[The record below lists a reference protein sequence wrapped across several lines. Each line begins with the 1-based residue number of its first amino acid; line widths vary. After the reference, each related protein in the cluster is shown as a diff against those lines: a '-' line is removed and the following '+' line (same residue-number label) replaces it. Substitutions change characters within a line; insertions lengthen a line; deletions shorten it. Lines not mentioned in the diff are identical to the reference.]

1 MKKRSL
7 LITFLS
13 LILTFSVSIGLT
25 TTKAYAEETPVE
37 YSMGDANLD
46 GNVNTRDVVLIKQ
59 SIVGLTELTDKQKV
73 FADVYA
79 DGQINTRDVVLIQ
92 QSIVGMDVDLGTH
105 EHEYE
110 NGVCICGYV
119 EPHTHNYS
127 ELKFDVDSHWYECS
141 CGAYETK
148 ENHIPGAEATET
160 TDQKC
165 TECNYVITS
174 ALGHVH
180 TLHLTK
186 VDAKSQS
193 CTEEG
198 NVEYYTCSCG
208 KWFTD
213 NTATTEITDKSS
225 VVIEKDAHKYET
237 LKKTATE
244 HWWECSCGAYET
256 KENHKGGTATCQ
268 VKATC
273 SVCDT
278 VYGDFA
284 EHEPKTAWVIT
295 DTHHYHECS
304 YGCNE
309 KLNYSEHSFTNYV
322 SNKDATYESDGTK
335 TATCD
340 GGCGK
345 THTVTDVGS
354 MLIKDEI
361 RFTTLN
367 VDGKNVYGTVSN
379 SVEKFY
385 FKDEIVTSGNAN
397 FIVSYDEDGIQ
408 SSVTKSMPL
417 VEGNNTF
424 YVLETINGVYNQT
437 YIITIHRNYMFTVN
451 FMVDDEAI
459 KTEQIEE
466 NQQVFAPEEQKK
478 YGYTFDGWQANSSF
492 VSFPY
497 TVTKNT
503 TFTAVYTPIRY
514 NVTYQ
519 IDTYDLDGVITSKT
533 ETLTYTI
540 EDMVNGI
547 YTLKNTVIDDY
558 VFYGWTTEKQ
568 FEPENPI
575 TSVNELNDYIFY
587 GYYEYGTKGVVYE
600 KTGEIYAVAG
610 YEGTDSDFIIAVLHN
625 GLPVTTINQSA
636 LKDNLTVES
645 ITISKY
651 VSSIGLFAF
660 NGCKNVTQVYYAAD
674 NCQNLAEDTR
684 AFYYLGQNKT
694 GVTVTIADNVQ
705 RIPEHLFFAWILNTS
720 NIYHPK
726 LKTVQFEDN
735 SICQEIGKRAF
746 GWCFEIVNIEIPE
759 SIKTIGKEAFSK
771 LYYVENIY
779 FNAIECGDVAVTD
792 KVFEDLSKH
801 NNGAIITVGKNV
813 TTIPAGMFN
822 GTGGTTT
829 NIKEISFAT
838 NGALT
843 SIGSGAFAGA
853 KKLTKV
859 EIPETIQNVELSAFM
874 YCSSLTEFTV
884 PKSVKVLYLSS
895 CTGLQEITFNSVL
908 EELYV
913 DSCSSLTNVTLP
925 NTLKKVDFSYCTLI
939 ETLELPDGVTSA
951 MFTGCSKLGTMTLPT
966 GFTEVADNMFKD
978 CSFLKGVEF
987 EGEVTRIGDY
997 AFSNCTMLGGSLPS
1011 SVKHIGA
1018 HAYEYTAKTMF
1029 SASYNLESIGEYAFR
1044 DCSKLWYVSI
1054 NGDVKTIEKYAF
1066 YNCIRL
1072 EDLVIEFGVENI
1084 GEYVFANCRNLP
1096 DTIELPISIRE
1107 IGHYAFYPNSL
1118 ILENA
1123 IVPSGV
1129 ASSAS
1134 LNAPIVANNNI
1145 KSNNYS
1151 YVIYN
1156 GEAYL
1161 TKYYGSENS
1170 VTIPTEID
1178 GYPVVAL
1185 VGTFYNNSNLTEVY
1199 ISESITWIDY
1209 DAFYNCDNIT
1219 AFYLYADSKP
1229 DDWHDSWNHNKT
1241 TYWDYQGVK
1250 VFGDYQVVAYGNKAI
1265 INKYLGDDKEVIVP
1279 LNIGGYNIVDLKGE
1293 VFFENTEIE
1302 TVIIPDGITSISERM
1317 FYGCTSLKKVV
1328 IPNSVTMIGEY
1339 AFYGCESLEVISL
1352 PFTGRSLNAGSDV
1365 IGVAYEQLFGYI
1377 FGGGTTNGY
1386 DLPPEGA
1393 TVQYGAR
1400 GSVNYDYYF
1409 YIPKTLKK
1417 VVVTGSFIGERAF
1430 TNCKMLQEIV
1440 IKESV
1445 IYVGDFAFSNCDSA
1459 IIYCE
1464 SKCALESW
1472 DEYWDD
1478 FSGPIVFDCKNNDVS
1493 NDGYIY
1499 TYFDGLMYKIKY
1511 EEAIV
1516 ATQPKT
1522 ITTANIKDKISYK
1535 ENSYIVI
1542 SISDRAFYD
1551 CDNLTSVLIGNNVSI
1566 IGEYAFYDCDSLTSI
1581 EIPNS
1586 VTSIGDRA
1594 FYECALTN
1602 LLIGSGVTSIG
1613 EKAFFACNLVEIK
1626 YNAINCK
1633 AISTSGCVFDYAGGW
1648 DKGVKVIIGKGV
1660 KSIPA
1665 NLFCPNSANS
1675 SPKIT
1680 EVIFEES
1687 SICESIGSAA
1697 FENCSSLTNVTIGDS
1712 VTSIGSSA
1720 FLNCSSLTGVVIGN
1734 SVTSIGFYAFS
1745 GCSSLKTVY
1754 YVGTAEDWDNI
1765 SINSSGNSLLNN
1777 VTRYYYVENESVL
1790 PADGGNYWH
1799 YVDGVPTVWT
1809 KD

>member
-7 LITFLS
+7 LITLLS
-13 LILTFSVSIGLT
+13 LILTLSVSIGLT
-25 TTKAYAEETPVE
+25 TSIAYAEETPVE

-46 GNVNTRDVVLIKQ
+46 GKVNTRDAVYIKQ
-59 SIVGLTELTDKQKV
+59 SVVGLVELTERQKI
-73 FADVYA
+73 FSDVNG
-79 DGQINTRDVVLIQ
+79 DGNINTRDAVLIQ
-92 QSIVGMDVDLGTH
+92 QSIVGMEVDLGVH
-105 EHEYE
+105 EHTFE

-141 CGAYETK
+141 CGAYEIK
-148 ENHIPGAEATET
+148 ENHNPGAEATES

-165 TECNYVITS
+165 TECNYVITP

-186 VDAKSQS
+186 VDAKPQS
-193 CTEEG
+193 CTATG
-198 NVEYYTCSCG
+198 NIEYYTCSCG
-208 KWFTD
+208 KWFTN
-213 NTATTEITDKSS
+213 NTATTEIIDKSR
-225 VVIEKDAHKYET
+225 VVIEKDAHKYES

-244 HWWECSCGAYET
+244 HWWECSCGDKDGLEEHHGGIATCTQKAVCTDCGTEYGSKKSHSYTELKQSATQHWYKCVCGAYET

-268 VKATC
+268 VKASC
-273 SVCDT
+273 SICDT

-295 DTHHYHECS
+295 DTHHYHECV
-304 YGCNE
+304 YNCGE
-309 KLNYSEHSFTNYV
+309 KLSYKEHSFTNYV
-322 SNKDATYESDGTK
+322 SNNDATYENDGTK
-335 TATCD
+335 TAQCD
-340 GGCGK
+340 GGCGE
-345 THTVTDVGS
+345 THTVIDAGS

-385 FKDEIVTSGNAN
+385 FDNEIIISGKAN
-397 FIVSYDEDGIQ
+397 FIVSLDEDGVQ
-408 SSVTKSMPL
+408 SSITKSMPL
-417 VEGNNTF
+417 SEGDNTF

-437 YIITIHRNYMFTVN
+437 YKITIHRNYMFTVN

-459 KTEQIEE
+459 KTEEIEE
-466 NQQVFAPEEQKK
+466 NQQVFAPEEQEK

-497 TVTKNT
+497 TVIKNT
-503 TFTAVYTPIRY
+503 TFTAVYTPILY
-514 NVTYQ
+514 NVTYH
-519 IDTYDLDGVITSKT
+519 IDTYDSDGVITSKT

-636 LKDNLTVES
+636 LKDNLIVES

-746 GWCFEIVNIEIPE
+746 GWCFEITSIEIPE

-859 EIPETIQNVELSAFM
+859 DIPETIQNVALNAFM

-884 PKSVKVLYLSS
+884 PKSVKVLYLSG

-939 ETLELPDGVTSA
+939 ETLELPDGVKSA

-1018 HAYEYTAKTMF
+1018 HAYEYTEITMF

-1072 EDLVIEFGVENI
+1072 EDLVIEFGVKNI
-1084 GEYVFANCRNLP
+1084 GEYAFANCRNLP

-1170 VTIPTEID
+1170 ATIPTEID

-1241 TYWDYQGVK
+1241 QYWGYQGV
-1250 VFGDYQVVAYGNKAI
+1250 VSENGFDAI
-1265 INKYLGDDKEVIVP
+1265 ITGSSAYI
-1279 LNIGGYNIVDLKGE
+1279 IGYSGTETNIV
-1293 VFFENTEIE
+1293 V
-1302 TVIIPDGITSISERM
+1302 PDTINS
-1317 FYGCTSLKKVV
+1317 KKVV
-1328 IPNSVTMIGEY
+1328 DLEGGLFKNNSQI
-1339 AFYGCESLEVISL
+1339 
-1352 PFTGRSLNAGSDV
+1352 
-1365 IGVAYEQLFGYI
+1365 
-1377 FGGGTTNGY
+1377 
-1386 DLPPEGA
+1386 
-1393 TVQYGAR
+1393 
-1400 GSVNYDYYF
+1400 
-1409 YIPKTLKK
+1409 
-1417 VVVTGSFIGERAF
+1417 
-1430 TNCKMLQEIV
+1430 
-1440 IKESV
+1440 ESV
-1445 IYVGDFAFSNCDSA
+1445 ILPEGIKELKYELFYNCNKLRRVEVPGEITIIEDYTFYNCSSLTSITIGNSVKSVGDFAFYNCHDLISVV
-1459 IIYCE
+1459 IG
-1464 SKCALESW
+1464 
-1472 DEYWDD
+1472 DN
-1478 FSGPIVFDCKNNDVS
+1478 V
-1493 NDGYIY
+1493 
-1499 TYFDGLMYKIKY
+1499 T
-1511 EEAIV
+1511 
-1516 ATQPKT
+1516 
-1522 ITTANIKDKISYK
+1522 NIG
-1535 ENSYIVI
+1535 EN
-1542 SISDRAFYD
+1542 AFYN
-1551 CDNLTSVLIGNNVSI
+1551 CSSLISV
-1566 IGEYAFYDCDSLTSI
+1566 

-1586 VTSIGDRA
+1586 VTSIGDGAFFGCNKLQSISIPFVGSSRTAIGTSSVFGYIFGYTRVPNFGEVVSNAIYQYYHDYYYYHYYIPSSLKEVIITGNVGENA
-1594 FYECALTN
+1594 FY
-1602 LLIGSGVTSIG
+1602 
-1613 EKAFFACNLVEIK
+1613 
-1626 YNAINCK
+1626 
-1633 AISTSGCVFDYAGGW
+1633 
-1648 DKGVKVIIGKGV
+1648 
-1660 KSIPA
+1660 
-1665 NLFCPNSANS
+1665 
-1675 SPKIT
+1675 
-1680 EVIFEES
+1680 
-1687 SICESIGSAA
+1687 
-1697 FENCSSLTNVTIGDS
+1697 NCSSLTS
-1712 VTSIGSSA
+1712 VT
-1720 FLNCSSLTGVVIGN
+1720 IGN
-1734 SVTSIGFYAFS
+1734 SVTSIGYDAFYNCSSLISVTLGNSVISIGSSAFY

-1754 YVGTAEDWDNI
+1754 YKGTSEDWNKI
-1765 SINSSGNSLLNN
+1765 TINGSYNKDLTNA
-1777 VTRYYYVENESVL
+1777 TRYYNYGEQNYTYKFNVNGGQQVADIISNLAITLPTPTKENFYFGGWYDNAEFTGTAYFTTYYNSFNTTLYAKWLTEEEYCDGTSFEEAIIITSGESVSANIDVAGEKIYYKFVPTESKSYTIKSSGGLDTYGYLYDSNESQL
-1790 PADGGNYWH
+1790 TSHDGSTDFTITRSLTAGETY
-1799 YVDGVPTVWT
+1799 YIVVKMYSSSATGTFTVT
-1809 KD
+1809 IS